1 MKINSSYHNEILE
14 DFEKRHPDWAK
25 DIVSCVPK
33 HTHAIRITFSNGVQI
48 DYNIRTRTYREV
60 QEYFYTTPND
70 ITDDDC
76 RKIFSKNL
84 CEVMKMKGF
93 GQPELAERTGLSTAM
108 ISKYMRG
115 LATPSITNLEKIT
128 YALNCSRDE
137 LLDWYLERRVYGK

>member
-60 QEYFYTTPND
+60 QEYFYTAPND
-70 ITDDDC
+70 ITDA
-76 RKIFSKNL
+76 
-84 CEVMKMKGF
+84 
-93 GQPELAERTGLSTAM
+93 ELNSDKWKDI
-108 ISKYMRG
+108 ISD
-115 LATPSITNLEKIT
+115 PSSVN
-128 YALNCSRDE
+128 AF
-137 LLDWYLERRVYGK
+137 VYNG